1 MKRNSVHSLSPI
13 PSLFL
18 FILCLFFL
26 EGEKKKGK
34 GEKCGQKMH
43 RDLFHQKFNLKTN
56 YEHIEK
62 LAIGTNKVLNSYKFV
77 GPIILM

>member
-1 MKRNSVHSLSPI
+1 MTTKNAQRSDSSKVQSLKKRYVHI
-13 PSLFL
+13 
-18 FILCLFFL
+18 
-26 EGEKKKGK
+26 GK
-34 GEKCGQKMH
+34 
-43 RDLFHQKFNLKTN
+43 QKFIIKTN